1 MEKSSPEIDFIE
13 EHLKDLQRVY
23 FETNNN
29 PKLKEELH
37 KKIYDYQKALF
48 RLKNDLKKKSLV

>member
-48 RLKNDLKKKSLV
+48 TLKYNLKKKSLV